1 MKAECDDLKDR
12 EESLKKREKTLH
24 SEMKKKGD
32 LARQMLAE
40 KDVYIQQLLSN
51 NSNGSINNGNNN
63 SASASYGSSGSSG
76 ATFILSNLDTAAP
89 THSAAASSGSDRS
102 PNGSGQRPSG
112 RPLPGSARPS
122 EMSSSS
128 SRVRERRCLHC
139 CLSCRA
145 SLRVYVSSLCIA

>member
-40 KDVYIQQLLSN
+40 KDVYIQQLLST
-51 NSNGSINNGNNN
+51 NSNSSNSINNGNNN

-76 ATFILSNLDTAAP
+76 ATFIPSNLDTASP

-102 PNGSGQRPSG
+102 SNGSGQRPSG
-112 RPLPGSARPS
+112 RPMPGSARPS

-145 SLRVYVSSLCIA
+145 PVSSLCIA